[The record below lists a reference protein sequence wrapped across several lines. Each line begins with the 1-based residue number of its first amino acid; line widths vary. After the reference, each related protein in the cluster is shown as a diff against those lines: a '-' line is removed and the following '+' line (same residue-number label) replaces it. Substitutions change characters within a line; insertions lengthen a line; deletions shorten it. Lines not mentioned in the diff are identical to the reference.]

1 MENIEEDEDEGEL
14 AEKIKAT
21 QQTLITVLTAK
32 WLASPGLMFSS
43 MKEQIILRPC
53 ISADT
58 DDIDLLYEETG
69 GLQDGSKCEGTSKL
83 LEFHT
88 SLRSTL
94 FVARKV
100 STGQLVGIGGIDW
113 SALTVKAGLLTNLL
127 VSTSVRRQ
135 GIGRMLVQHRESLLR
150 TILCTEVHAMV
161 KKTNK
166 ASRDLFAQL
175 GYSVIFDGDQWN
187 RRPFIDCP
195 ELNCNMLDECILVC
209 KAL

>member
-1 MENIEEDEDEGEL
+1 MENTEEEEDEEDL

-21 QQTLITVLTAK
+21 QQTLVTILTAK
-32 WLASPGLMFSS
+32 WLASPVVMFSS
-43 MKEQIILRPC
+43 MEEQIILRPC

-58 DDIDLLYEETG
+58 DDINQLYEETG

-113 SALTVKAGLLTNLL
+113 SAVTLKTGLLTNLL

-135 GIGRMLVQHRESLLR
+135 GIGNMLVQHRESLLR

-166 ASRDLFAQL
+166 ASRDLFEQL
-175 GYSVIFDGDQWN
+175 GYSIIFDGDQWN
-187 RRPFIDCP
+187 RRPFINFP
-195 ELNCNMLDECILVC
+195 ELSCNMLDDCILLC